1 MLSISFRYFL
11 FSILLVFFSLA
22 VSAQNGQRPSKKIQI
37 IGKVI
42 NDGTNEP
49 LDYASISIF
58 SSKDSSLLGGGVT
71 NEKGSFSIEASAVP
85 LFLEIKFLGFLSKK
99 VGPYKPEDNLRALEV
114 GTIRLS
120 EDAESLEEV
129 EVVAE
134 RSQMQL
140 KLDKRVFNVGK
151 DLANTGATASDILDN
166 IPSVEVDVEGGVSLR
181 GSENVRILIDGKP
194 SAMLGLSGS
203 DALKLLQGD
212 MIERVEIVTN
222 PSSRYDAE
230 GDVGIINIILKKDKK
245 KGVNGSVNATVG
257 YPHNYSLGANIN
269 YRQGKFNL
277 FGNYSVSFRRSPGY
291 GYVYQ
296 ELYENDSTYISEQI
310 SDRFRGGVS
319 NMIQLGADYIIN
331 DFNTITV
338 SGRFRPADMDNEVNL
353 RYLDYDTEGNL
364 VQETTRDDMEA
375 ETKRD
380 FETALNYTKTFK
392 KEDQKFTADFQW
404 SKSRDIEE
412 SDIVQEDLNTGE
424 SINQRVRNVEGPE
437 NWLVQSDYVHP
448 FAKNG
453 KFEVGAKATLR
464 TVQND
469 YKVEEQNSNGEWE
482 IFNDFLDDVT
492 YQENIYAAYAMAG
505 NKFGKI
511 SLQAGVRAEYS
522 DISIRSVSE
531 NSKIDKEYWNWFPSA
546 NLSYEINKN
555 NTLQASYSYRIS
567 RPWFRSL
574 LPFSNY
580 SDSRNFRTG
589 NPDLD
594 PTYTHSSELGYLKYW
609 ESGSFLSS
617 IYYRYSTGAQDR
629 ITIVDSLGNSLL
641 FPINLS
647 TETSGGYEAT
657 ISQKLFKWWRFNFNL
672 NLFWFTRDGQY
683 GDQNFDA
690 STFRWTF
697 RLNSQWELPKNI
709 DVQANWRFRSPYQNT
724 QSFIKIMTTLDLS
737 ISKELLNKK
746 ATLTFSARDVFNSRK
761 FRGTIDNAEFYRETE
776 FQWRARQFL
785 LSFNYKINSKS
796 RGTRSG
802 GGSGGGGDDMTDF

>member
-1 MLSISFRYFL
+1 MSFRYL
-11 FSILLVFFSLA
+11 LLSIFIVLISSTTF
-22 VSAQNGQRPSKKIQI
+22 AQNGQRSVKKIQI
-37 IGKVI
+37 IGKV
-42 NDGTNEP
+42 TNGETKAP

-58 SSKDSSLLGGGVT
+58 SAKDSTLIGGGVT
-71 NEKGSFSIEASAVP
+71 NEKGIFSIEASAIP
-85 LFLEIKFLGFLSKK
+85 LYLEIKFLGFLSKQ
-99 VGPYKPEDNLRALEV
+99 VGPYQPEDNIRVLEIGDV
-114 GTIRLS
+114 ILI
-120 EDAESLEEV
+120 EDAENIEEV

-140 KLDKRVFNVGK
+140 KLDKRVFNIGK

-166 IPSVEVDVEGGVSLR
+166 IPSVEVDVEGTVSLR
-181 GSENVRILIDGKP
+181 GSQNVRILIDGKP
-194 SAMLGLSGS
+194 SGMLGLSGS
-203 DALKLLQGD
+203 DALNLLQGD
-212 MIERVEIVTN
+212 MIERVEVVTN

-230 GDVGIINIILKKDKK
+230 GDVGIINIILKKDRK

-296 ELYENDSTYISEQI
+296 EVYDSDTTYISEQK
-310 SDRFRGGVS
+310 SDRYRGGVS

-353 RYLDYDTEGNL
+353 HYLDYDNEGNL
-364 VQETTRDDMEA
+364 VKETTRDDMET

-392 KEDQKFTADFQW
+392 KEDRKFTMDFQW
-404 SKSRDIEE
+404 SKSRDMEE
-412 SDIVQEDLNTGE
+412 SEIVQEDLSSGDL
-424 SINQRVRNVEGPE
+424 INQRVKNVEGPE
-437 NWLVQSDYVHP
+437 NWLIQTDYVHP

-453 KFEVGAKATLR
+453 KFELGAKTTLR

-469 YKVEEQNSNGEWE
+469 YSVEELNNGEWQT
-482 IFNDFLDDVT
+482 FRDFLDDVT

-505 NKFGKI
+505 NKFGKV
-511 SLQAGVRAEYS
+511 SLQGGVRAEYS
-522 DISIRSVSE
+522 DISVKSVSE
-531 NSKIDKEYWNWFPSA
+531 NSQVNKEYLNWFPSA
-546 NLSYEINKN
+546 NLSYEINKK
-555 NTLQASYSYRIS
+555 NTFQLSYSYRIS

-580 SDSRNFRTG
+580 SDSRNFRSG
-589 NPDLD
+589 NPDLN
-594 PTYTHSSELGYLKYW
+594 PTYTHASEIGYLKYW
-609 ESGSFLSS
+609 ESGSLLSS
-617 IYYRYSTGAQDR
+617 FYYRYSTGAQDH
-629 ITIVDSLGNSLL
+629 ITLVDSSGNSLL

-647 TETSGGYEAT
+647 TETSGGFEAT
-657 ISQKLFKWWRFNFNL
+657 INQKIFDWWRFNFNL

-683 GDQNFDA
+683 QDQNFDA
-690 STFRWTF
+690 STFRWNF

-709 DVQANWRFRSPYQNT
+709 DIQANWRFRSPYQNT
-724 QSFIKIMTTLDLS
+724 QSWIKVMTSLDLS
-737 ISKELLNKK
+737 ISKELIKKK
-746 ATLTFSARDVFNSRK
+746 ATLTFSARDVFNSQK
-761 FRGTIDNAEFYRETE
+761 FRGTIDNESYYRETE

-785 LSFNYKINSKS
+785 LSFNYKINQKNK
-796 RGTRSG
+796 GGRSG
-802 GGSGGGGDDMTDF
+802 GMRSGGDDMTDF

>member
-1 MLSISFRYFL
+1 MQSMSFRYL
-11 FSILLVFFSLA
+11 LLSILLVSFSLI
-22 VSAQNGQRPSKKIQI
+22 VLAQNDQRPSKKIQI

-42 NDGTNEP
+42 NEETNEP
-49 LDYASISIF
+49 LDYASVSVFSI
-58 SSKDSSLLGGGVT
+58 KDTSLVGGGVT

-85 LFLEIKFLGFLSKK
+85 LFMEIKFLGFLSKQ
-99 VGPYKPEDNLRALEV
+99 VGPYQPEDNLRALEV
-114 GTIRLS
+114 GTIRLK

-222 PSSRYDAE
+222 PSSRYEAE

-257 YPHNYSLGANIN
+257 YPQNYSLGANIN

-296 ELYENDSTYISEQI
+296 EVYEPDSTYISEQK

-338 SGRFRPADMDNEVNL
+338 SGRFRPANMDNEVNL
-353 RYLDYDTEGNL
+353 RYLDFDTEGNL
-364 VQETTRDDMEA
+364 VRETTRDDMET

-380 FETALNYTKTFK
+380 VEAALNYTKTFE
-392 KEDQKFTADFQW
+392 KEDQRFTLDFQW
-404 SKSRDIEE
+404 SQSRDIEE
-412 SDIVQEDLNTGE
+412 SDIVEENLNTGE
-424 SINQRVRNVEGPE
+424 SINQRVRNVEGPA
-437 NWLVQSDYVHP
+437 NWLIQSDYVHP

-453 KFEVGAKATLR
+453 KFETGVRAGLR
-464 TVQND
+464 TVEND

-482 IFNDFLDDVT
+482 IFNDFLDDVV

-505 NKFGKI
+505 NKFGKV
-511 SLQAGVRAEYS
+511 SLQAGLRAEFS
-522 DISIRSVSE
+522 DIGISSVSE
-531 NSKIDKEYWNWFPSA
+531 NSEINKEYLNFFPSA

-555 NTLQASYSYRIS
+555 NTFQASYSYRIS

-580 SDSRNFRTG
+580 SDSRNFRAG

-629 ITIVDSLGNSLL
+629 ITLVDSLGNSIR

-647 TETSGGYEAT
+647 TESSGGYEAT
-657 ISQKLFKWWRFNFNL
+657 INQKIFDWWRFNFNL

-683 GDQNFDA
+683 EDQNFDA
-690 STFRWTF
+690 STFRWNF
-697 RLNSQWELPKNI
+697 RLNSQWELPKDI
-709 DVQANWRFRSPYQNT
+709 DIQANWRFRSPYQDT
-724 QSFIKIMTTLDLS
+724 QSKILLMSTLDLS
-737 ISKELLNKK
+737 ISKELLKKK
-746 ATLTFSARDVFNSRK
+746 ATITFSVQDVFNSRVW
-761 FRGTIDNAEFYRETE
+761 RGEIENEQFYRDYE

-785 LSFNYKINSKS
+785 LSFNYKINPKS
-796 RGTRSG
+796 RGGKG
-802 GGSGGGGDDMTDF
+802 GYRGDGDDMTDF